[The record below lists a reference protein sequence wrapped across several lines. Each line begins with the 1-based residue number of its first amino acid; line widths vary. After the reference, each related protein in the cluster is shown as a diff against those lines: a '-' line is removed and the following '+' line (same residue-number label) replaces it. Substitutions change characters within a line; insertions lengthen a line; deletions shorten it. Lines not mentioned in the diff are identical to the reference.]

1 MKYLRL
7 LWRGGRLVFFTT
19 AGWLAIHGTV
29 LAQAAPKKDEKAGG
43 SYVLAYM
50 LVLLGIGLGMLCVC
64 RSSGRRE
71 RAKPEAYDEAK
82 TVTTE

>member
-7 LWRGGRLVFFTT
+7 LLRGGRLVCFTT
-19 AGWLAIHGTV
+19 AGWLAAHGTV
-29 LAQAAPKKDEKAGG
+29 LAEAPGKKEETGGG
-43 SYVLAYM
+43 SYVMAYM
-50 LVLLGIGLGMLCVC
+50 LVLLGIGLGLLSVC
-64 RSSGRRE
+64 RSSGRRD